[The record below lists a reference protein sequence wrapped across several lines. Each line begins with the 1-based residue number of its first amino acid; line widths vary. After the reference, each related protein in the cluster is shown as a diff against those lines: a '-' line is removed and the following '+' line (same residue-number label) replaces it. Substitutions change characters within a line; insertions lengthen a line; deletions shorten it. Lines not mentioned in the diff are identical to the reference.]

1 MSANHTPA
9 PMHLDTDPSQ
19 FSGLDV
25 YAVVGHPISH
35 SKSPQIHTQFALQSK
50 QAIHYGYLEAP
61 LDGFI
66 PTAKAF
72 FTAGGKGLNVT
83 VPFKLDAKLFADIL
97 TPRAELAGA
106 VNTLW
111 IQSGKIHGDNTDGAG
126 LVRDLLAQGIPLQDA
141 RILLVGAGGA
151 ARGVLGPLLDQK
163 PQALVIANRS
173 PDKAQHLSQLFS
185 EKAKMQNVDLSV
197 RSLGDLENPAITN
210 TPFDLV
216 VNASAAGLTDESPL
230 SDQAANNIFTP
241 ASFAYDMVYGKST
254 PLMKQAIHRGARVSD
269 GLGMLVEQA
278 ADTFLIWRG
287 SDLSTHIHPRSILA
301 QLRS

>member
-1 MSANHTPA
+1 
-9 PMHLDTDPSQ
+9 MHLDTDPSQ

-35 SKSPQIHTQFALQSK
+35 SKSPQIHTQFAQQSK

-61 LDGFI
+61 IDGFI
-66 PTAKAF
+66 QTAKAF

-83 VPFKLDAKLFADIL
+83 VPFKLDAKVFADIL

-111 IQSGKIHGDNTDGAG
+111 LQSGKIHGDNTDGAG
-126 LVRDLLAQGIPLQDA
+126 LVRDLLAQGIRLQDA

-173 PDKAQHLSQLFS
+173 PDKAQDLGKLFA
-185 EKAKMQNVDLSV
+185 EKAKMQNVDLLI
-197 RSLGDLENPAITN
+197 RSLDELENSAITN

-230 SDQAANNIFTP
+230 SDQAATNIFTP

-254 PLMKQAIHRGARVSD
+254 PLMKQAIYCGARVSD

-278 ADTFLIWRG
+278 ADAFLIWRG
-287 SDLSTHIHPRSILA
+287 SDLSAQIHPRSVLA

>member
-1 MSANHTPA
+1 
-9 PMHLDTDPSQ
+9 MHLDTDPSQ

-35 SKSPQIHTQFALQSK
+35 SKSPQIHTQFAQQSK

-61 LDGFI
+61 IDGFI
-66 PTAKAF
+66 QTAKAF

-83 VPFKLDAKLFADIL
+83 VPFKLDAKVFADIL

-111 IQSGKIHGDNTDGAG
+111 LQSGKIHGDNTDGAG
-126 LVRDLLAQGIPLQDA
+126 LVRDLLAQGIRLQDA

-151 ARGVLGPLLDQK
+151 ARGVLGLLLDQK

-173 PDKAQHLSQLFS
+173 PDKAQDLGKLFA
-185 EKAKMQNVDLSV
+185 EKAKMQNVDLLI
-197 RSLGDLENPAITN
+197 RSLDDLENSAITN
-210 TPFDLV
+210 NPFDLV

-230 SDQAANNIFTP
+230 SDQAATNIFTP

-254 PLMKQAIHRGARVSD
+254 PLMKQAIYCGARVSD

-278 ADTFLIWRG
+278 ADAFLIWRG
-287 SDLSTHIHPRSILA
+287 SDLSAQIHPRSVLA

>member
-1 MSANHTPA
+1 MSSNHTPI
-9 PMHLDTDPSQ
+9 HLDTDPRK
-19 FSGLDV
+19 FPDLDV
-25 YAVVGHPISH
+25 YAVVGNPITH
-35 SKSPQIHTQFALQSK
+35 SKSPQIHTQFAQQSK

-66 PTAKAF
+66 QTATAF

-83 VPFKLDAKLFADIL
+83 VPFKLDAKVFADIL

-111 IQSGKIHGDNTDGAG
+111 IQSGNIHGDNTDGAG
-126 LVRDLLAQGIPLQDA
+126 LVRDLLAQGIRIQDA

-163 PQALVIANRS
+163 PQTLVIANRS
-173 PDKAQHLSQLFS
+173 PDKAQDLNQFFA
-185 EKAKMQNVDLSV
+185 EKAKTQSVDLSV
-197 RSLGDLENPAITN
+197 RSLDDLENSAITN

-230 SDQAANNIFTP
+230 SDRVASNIFTP
-241 ASFAYDMVYGKST
+241 SSFAYDMVYGKST

-278 ADTFLIWRG
+278 ADAFLIWRG
-287 SDLSTHIHPRSILA
+287 SDLSTHIHPRSVLA

>member
-1 MSANHTPA
+1 
-9 PMHLDTDPSQ
+9 MHLDTDPSQ
-19 FSGLDV
+19 FSEVDV

-35 SKSPQIHTQFALQSK
+35 SKSPQIHTQFAQQSK

-66 PTAKAF
+66 QTAKAF

-83 VPFKLDAKLFADIL
+83 VPFKLDAKVFADIL

-111 IQSGKIHGDNTDGAG
+111 LQSGKIHGDNTDGAG
-126 LVRDLLAQGIPLQDA
+126 LVRDLLAQGIRLQDA

-151 ARGVLGPLLDQK
+151 ARGVLGLLLDQK

-173 PDKAQHLSQLFS
+173 PDKAQDLGKLFA
-185 EKAKMQNVDLSV
+185 EKAKMQNVDLLI
-197 RSLGDLENPAITN
+197 RSLDDLENSAITN

-230 SDQAANNIFTP
+230 SDQAATNIFTP

-254 PLMKQAIHRGARVSD
+254 PLMKQAIYCGARVSD

-278 ADTFLIWRG
+278 ADAFLIWRG
-287 SDLSTHIHPRSILA
+287 SDLSVQIHPRSVLA

>member
-1 MSANHTPA
+1 MSSNRTPI
-9 PMHLDTDPSQ
+9 HLDTDPRK
-19 FSGLDV
+19 FPDLDV
-25 YAVVGHPISH
+25 YAVVGNPITH
-35 SKSPQIHTQFALQSK
+35 SKSPQIHTQFAQQSQ

-66 PTAKAF
+66 QTATAF

-83 VPFKLDAKLFADIL
+83 VPFKLDAKVFADIL

-111 IQSGKIHGDNTDGAG
+111 IQSGNIHGDNTDGAG
-126 LVRDLLAQGIPLQDA
+126 LVRDLLAQGIRIQDA

-163 PQALVIANRS
+163 PQTLVIANRS
-173 PDKAQHLSQLFS
+173 ADKAQDLNQFFA
-185 EKAKMQNVDLSV
+185 EKAKTQSVDLSV
-197 RSLGDLENPAITN
+197 RSLDDLENSAITN

-216 VNASAAGLTDESPL
+216 VNASAAGLTNESPL
-230 SDQAANNIFTP
+230 SDRVASNIFTP
-241 ASFAYDMVYGKST
+241 SSFAYDMVYGKST

-278 ADTFLIWRG
+278 ADAFLIWRG
-287 SDLSTHIHPRSILA
+287 SDLSTHIHPRSVLA

>member
-1 MSANHTPA
+1 
-9 PMHLDTDPSQ
+9 MHLDTDPSQ

-35 SKSPQIHTQFALQSK
+35 SKSPQIHTQFAQQSK

-66 PTAKAF
+66 QTAKAF

-83 VPFKLDAKLFADIL
+83 VPFKLDAKVFADIL

-111 IQSGKIHGDNTDGAG
+111 LQSGKIHGDNTDGAG
-126 LVRDLLAQGIPLQDA
+126 LVRDLLAQGIRLQDA

-151 ARGVLGPLLDQK
+151 ARGVLGLLLDQK

-173 PDKAQHLSQLFS
+173 PDKAQDLGKLFA
-185 EKAKMQNVDLSV
+185 EKAKMQNVDLLI
-197 RSLGDLENPAITN
+197 RSLDDLENSAITN

-230 SDQAANNIFTP
+230 SDQAATNIFTP

-254 PLMKQAIHRGARVSD
+254 PLMKQAIYCGARVSD

-278 ADTFLIWRG
+278 ADAFLIWRG
-287 SDLSTHIHPRSILA
+287 SDLSAQIHPRSVLA

>member
-1 MSANHTPA
+1 MSSNRTPI
-9 PMHLDTDPSQ
+9 HLDTDPRK
-19 FSGLDV
+19 FPGLDV
-25 YAVVGHPISH
+25 YAVVGNPITH
-35 SKSPQIHTQFALQSK
+35 SKSPQIHTQFAQQSK

-66 PTAKAF
+66 QTATAF

-83 VPFKLDAKLFADIL
+83 VPFKLDAKVFADIL

-111 IQSGKIHGDNTDGAG
+111 IQSGNIHGDNTDGAG
-126 LVRDLLAQGIPLQDA
+126 LVRDLLAQGIRIQDA

-163 PQALVIANRS
+163 PQTLVIANRS
-173 PDKAQHLSQLFS
+173 PDKAQDLNQFFA
-185 EKAKMQNVDLSV
+185 EKAKRQSVDISV
-197 RSLGDLENPAITN
+197 RSLDDLENSAITN

-216 VNASAAGLTDESPL
+216 VNASAAGLTNESPL
-230 SDQAANNIFTP
+230 SDRAASNIFTP
-241 ASFAYDMVYGKST
+241 SSFAYDMVYGKST

-278 ADTFLIWRG
+278 ADAFLIWRG
-287 SDLSTHIHPRSILA
+287 SDLSTHIHPRSVLA

>member
-1 MSANHTPA
+1 MSSNDTPI
-9 PMHLDTDPSQ
+9 HLDTDPSH
-19 FSGLDV
+19 FPGLDV
-25 YAVVGHPISH
+25 YAVVGNPIAH
-35 SKSPQIHTQFALQSK
+35 SKSPQIHAQFAQQSQ
-50 QAIHYGYLEAP
+50 QAMHYGYLAAP
-61 LDGFI
+61 LNGFTQ
-66 PTAKAF
+66 TATAF
-72 FTAGGKGLNVT
+72 FAAGGKGMNVT
-83 VPFKLDAKLFADIL
+83 VPFKLDATAFADIL
-97 TPRAELAGA
+97 TSRAELAGA

-126 LVRDLLAQGIPLQDA
+126 LVRDLLAQGIRIQDA

-163 PQALVIANRS
+163 PQTLVIANRS
-173 PDKAQHLSQLFS
+173 PDKAQDLNQFFA
-185 EKAKMQNVDLSV
+185 EKAKTQSVDLSV
-197 RSLGDLENPAITN
+197 RSLDDLENSAITN

-230 SDQAANNIFTP
+230 SDRATSNIFTP
-241 ASFAYDMVYGKST
+241 SSFAYDMVYGKST

-278 ADTFLIWRG
+278 ADAFLIWRG
-287 SDLSTHIHPRSILA
+287 SDLSTHIHPRSVLA

>member
-1 MSANHTPA
+1 
-9 PMHLDTDPSQ
+9 MHLDTDPSQ

-35 SKSPQIHTQFALQSK
+35 SKSPQIHTQFAQQSK

-66 PTAKAF
+66 QTAKAF

-83 VPFKLDAKLFADIL
+83 VPFKLDAKVFADIL

-111 IQSGKIHGDNTDGAG
+111 LQSGKIHGDNTDGAG
-126 LVRDLLAQGIPLQDA
+126 LVRDLLAQGIRLQDA

-173 PDKAQHLSQLFS
+173 PDKAQDLGKLFA
-185 EKAKMQNVDLSV
+185 EKAKMQNVDLLI
-197 RSLGDLENPAITN
+197 RSLDDLENSAITN

-230 SDQAANNIFTP
+230 SDQAATNIFTP

-254 PLMKQAIHRGARVSD
+254 PLMKQAIYCGARVSD

-278 ADTFLIWRG
+278 ADAFLIWRG
-287 SDLSTHIHPRSILA
+287 SVGNSTPDATDRSQATIVSPLSCV
-301 QLRS
+301 

>member
-1 MSANHTPA
+1 
-9 PMHLDTDPSQ
+9 MHLDTDPSQ

-35 SKSPQIHTQFALQSK
+35 SKSPQIHTQFAQQSK

-66 PTAKAF
+66 QTAKAF

-83 VPFKLDAKLFADIL
+83 VPFKLDAKVFADIL

-111 IQSGKIHGDNTDGAG
+111 LQSGKIHGDNTDGAG
-126 LVRDLLAQGIPLQDA
+126 LVRDLLAQGIRLQDA

-173 PDKAQHLSQLFS
+173 PDKAQDLGKLFA
-185 EKAKMQNVDLSV
+185 EKAKMQNVDLLI
-197 RSLGDLENPAITN
+197 RSLDDLENSAITN

-230 SDQAANNIFTP
+230 SDQAATNIFTP

-254 PLMKQAIHRGARVSD
+254 PLMKQAIYCGARVSD

-278 ADTFLIWRG
+278 ADAFLIWRG
-287 SDLSTHIHPRSILA
+287 SDLSAQIHPRSVLA

>member
-1 MSANHTPA
+1 
-9 PMHLDTDPSQ
+9 MHLDTDPSQ

-35 SKSPQIHTQFALQSK
+35 SKSPQIHTQFAQQSK

-66 PTAKAF
+66 QTAKAF

-83 VPFKLDAKLFADIL
+83 VPFKLDAKVFADIL

-111 IQSGKIHGDNTDGAG
+111 LQSGKIHGDNTDGAG
-126 LVRDLLAQGIPLQDA
+126 LVRDLLAQGIRLQDA

-173 PDKAQHLSQLFS
+173 PDKAQDLGKLFA
-185 EKAKMQNVDLSV
+185 EKAKMQNVDLLI
-197 RSLGDLENPAITN
+197 RSLDDLENSAITN
-210 TPFDLV
+210 NPFDLV

-230 SDQAANNIFTP
+230 SDQAATNIFTP

-254 PLMKQAIHRGARVSD
+254 PLMKQAIYCGARVSD

-278 ADTFLIWRG
+278 ADAFLIWRG
-287 SDLSTHIHPRSILA
+287 SDLSAQIHPRSVLA

>member
-1 MSANHTPA
+1 MSSNRTPI
-9 PMHLDTDPSQ
+9 HLDTDPRK
-19 FSGLDV
+19 FPGLDV
-25 YAVVGHPISH
+25 YAVVGNPITH
-35 SKSPQIHTQFALQSK
+35 SKSPQIHTQFAQQSK

-66 PTAKAF
+66 QTATAF

-83 VPFKLDAKLFADIL
+83 VPFKLDAKVFADIL

-111 IQSGKIHGDNTDGAG
+111 IQSGNIHGDNTDGAG
-126 LVRDLLAQGIPLQDA
+126 LVRDLLAQGIRIQDA

-163 PQALVIANRS
+163 PQTLVIANRS
-173 PDKAQHLSQLFS
+173 PDKAQDLNQFFA
-185 EKAKMQNVDLSV
+185 EKAKTQSVDLSV
-197 RSLGDLENPAITN
+197 RSLDDLENSAITN
-210 TPFDLV
+210 SPFDLV

-230 SDQAANNIFTP
+230 SDRVASNIFTP
-241 ASFAYDMVYGKST
+241 SSFAYDMVYGKST

-278 ADTFLIWRG
+278 ADAFLIWRG
-287 SDLSTHIHPRSILA
+287 SDLSTHIHPRSVLA

>member
-1 MSANHTPA
+1 
-9 PMHLDTDPSQ
+9 MHLDTDPSQ

-35 SKSPQIHTQFALQSK
+35 SKSPQIHTQFAQQSK

-66 PTAKAF
+66 QTAKAF

-83 VPFKLDAKLFADIL
+83 VPFKLDAKVFADIL

-111 IQSGKIHGDNTDGAG
+111 LQSGKIHGDNTDGAG
-126 LVRDLLAQGIPLQDA
+126 LVRDLLAQGIRLQDA

-173 PDKAQHLSQLFS
+173 PDKAQDLGKLFA
-185 EKAKMQNVDLSV
+185 EKAKMQNVDLLI
-197 RSLGDLENPAITN
+197 RSLDELENSAITN

-230 SDQAANNIFTP
+230 SDQAATNIFTP
-241 ASFAYDMVYGKST
+241 ASFAYDMVYDKST
-254 PLMKQAIHRGARVSD
+254 PLMKQAIYCGARVSD

-278 ADTFLIWRG
+278 ADAFLIWRG
-287 SDLSTHIHPRSILA
+287 SDLSAQIHPRSVLA

>member
-1 MSANHTPA
+1 
-9 PMHLDTDPSQ
+9 MHLDTDPSQ

-35 SKSPQIHTQFALQSK
+35 SKSPQIHTQFAQQSK

-66 PTAKAF
+66 QTAKAF

-83 VPFKLDAKLFADIL
+83 VPFKLDAKVFADIL

-111 IQSGKIHGDNTDGAG
+111 LQSGKIHGDNTDGAG
-126 LVRDLLAQGIPLQDA
+126 LVRDLLAQGIRLQDA

-151 ARGVLGPLLDQK
+151 ARGVLGLLLDQK

-173 PDKAQHLSQLFS
+173 PDKAQDLGKLFA
-185 EKAKMQNVDLSV
+185 EKAKMQNVDLLI
-197 RSLGDLENPAITN
+197 RSLDELENSAITN

-230 SDQAANNIFTP
+230 SDQAATNIFTP

-254 PLMKQAIHRGARVSD
+254 PLMKQAIYCGARVSD

-278 ADTFLIWRG
+278 ADAFLIWRG
-287 SDLSTHIHPRSILA
+287 SDLSAQIHPRSVLA

>member
-1 MSANHTPA
+1 MSSNRTPI
-9 PMHLDTDPSQ
+9 HLDTDPRK
-19 FSGLDV
+19 FPGLDV
-25 YAVVGHPISH
+25 YAVVGNPITH
-35 SKSPQIHTQFALQSK
+35 SKSPQIHTQFAQQSK

-66 PTAKAF
+66 QTATAF

-83 VPFKLDAKLFADIL
+83 VPFKLDAKVFADIL

-111 IQSGKIHGDNTDGAG
+111 IQSGNIHGDNTDGAG
-126 LVRDLLAQGIPLQDA
+126 LVRDLLAQGIRIQDA

-163 PQALVIANRS
+163 PQTLVIANRS
-173 PDKAQHLSQLFS
+173 PDKAQDLNQFFA
-185 EKAKMQNVDLSV
+185 EKAKTQSVDLSV
-197 RSLGDLENPAITN
+197 RSLDDLENSAITN

-230 SDQAANNIFTP
+230 SDRATSNIFTP
-241 ASFAYDMVYGKST
+241 SSFAYDMVYGKST

-278 ADTFLIWRG
+278 ADAFLIWRG
-287 SDLSTHIHPRSILA
+287 SDLSTHIHPRSVLP

>member
-1 MSANHTPA
+1 MSSNRTPI
-9 PMHLDTDPSQ
+9 HLDTDPRK
-19 FSGLDV
+19 FPDLDV
-25 YAVVGHPISH
+25 YAVVGNPITH
-35 SKSPQIHTQFALQSK
+35 SKSPQIHTQFAQQSK

-66 PTAKAF
+66 QTATAF

-83 VPFKLDAKLFADIL
+83 VPFKLDAKVFADIL

-126 LVRDLLAQGIPLQDA
+126 LVRDLLAQGIRIQDA

-163 PQALVIANRS
+163 PQTLVIANRS
-173 PDKAQHLSQLFS
+173 PDKAQDLNQFFA
-185 EKAKMQNVDLSV
+185 EKAKTQSVDLSV
-197 RSLGDLENPAITN
+197 RSLDDLENSAITN

-216 VNASAAGLTDESPL
+216 VNASAAGLTNESPL
-230 SDQAANNIFTP
+230 SDRAASNIFTP
-241 ASFAYDMVYGKST
+241 SSFAYDMVYGKST
-254 PLMKQAIHRGARVSD
+254 PLMKQAIHLGARVSD

-278 ADTFLIWRG
+278 ADAFLIWRG
-287 SDLSTHIHPRSILA
+287 SDLSTHIHPRSVLA

>member
-1 MSANHTPA
+1 MSSNRTPI
-9 PMHLDTDPSQ
+9 HLDTDPRK
-19 FSGLDV
+19 FPDLDV
-25 YAVVGHPISH
+25 YAVVGNPITH
-35 SKSPQIHTQFALQSK
+35 SKSPQIHTQFAQQSK

-66 PTAKAF
+66 QTATAF

-83 VPFKLDAKLFADIL
+83 VPFKLDAKVFADIL

-126 LVRDLLAQGIPLQDA
+126 LVRDLLAQGIRIQDA

-163 PQALVIANRS
+163 PQTLVIANRS
-173 PDKAQHLSQLFS
+173 PDKAQDLSRLFA
-185 EKAKMQNVDLSV
+185 ENAKTQGVDLSV
-197 RSLGDLENPAITN
+197 RSLDDLENSAITN

-216 VNASAAGLTDESPL
+216 VNASAAGLTNESPL
-230 SDQAANNIFTP
+230 SDRATSNIFTP
-241 ASFAYDMVYGKST
+241 SSFAYDMVYGKST

-278 ADTFLIWRG
+278 ADAFLIWRG
-287 SDLSTHIHPRSILA
+287 SDLSTHIHPRSVLA

>member
-1 MSANHTPA
+1 
-9 PMHLDTDPSQ
+9 MHLDTDPSQ

-35 SKSPQIHTQFALQSK
+35 SKSPQIHTQFAQQSK

-61 LDGFI
+61 IDGFI
-66 PTAKAF
+66 QTAKAF

-83 VPFKLDAKLFADIL
+83 VPFKLDAKVFADIL

-111 IQSGKIHGDNTDGAG
+111 LQSGKIHGDNTDGAG
-126 LVRDLLAQGIPLQDA
+126 LVRDLLAQGIRLQDA

-151 ARGVLGPLLDQK
+151 ARGVLGLLLDQK

-173 PDKAQHLSQLFS
+173 PDKAQDLGKLFA
-185 EKAKMQNVDLSV
+185 EKAKMQNVDLLI
-197 RSLGDLENPAITN
+197 RSLDELENSAITN

-230 SDQAANNIFTP
+230 SDQAATNIFTP

-254 PLMKQAIHRGARVSD
+254 PLMKQAIYCGARVSD

-278 ADTFLIWRG
+278 ADAFLIWRG
-287 SDLSTHIHPRSILA
+287 SDLSAQIHPRSVLA

>member
-1 MSANHTPA
+1 MSTKHTPA

-35 SKSPQIHTQFALQSK
+35 SKSPQIHTQFAQQSK

-66 PTAKAF
+66 QTAKAF

-83 VPFKLDAKLFADIL
+83 VPFKLDAKVFADIL

-111 IQSGKIHGDNTDGAG
+111 LQSGKIHGDNTDGAG
-126 LVRDLLAQGIPLQDA
+126 LVRDLLAQGIRLQDA

-173 PDKAQHLSQLFS
+173 PDKAQDLGKLFA
-185 EKAKMQNVDLSV
+185 EKAKMQNVDLLI
-197 RSLGDLENPAITN
+197 RSLDDLENSAITN

-230 SDQAANNIFTP
+230 SDQAATNIFTP

-254 PLMKQAIHRGARVSD
+254 PLMKQAIYCGARVSD

-278 ADTFLIWRG
+278 ADAFLIWRG
-287 SDLSTHIHPRSILA
+287 SDLSAQIHPRSVLA

>member
-1 MSANHTPA
+1 
-9 PMHLDTDPSQ
+9 MHLDTDPSQ

-35 SKSPQIHTQFALQSK
+35 SKSPQIHTQFAQQSK
-50 QAIHYGYLEAP
+50 QAMHYGCLEAP

-83 VPFKLDAKLFADIL
+83 VPFKLDAKVLADIL

-111 IQSGKIHGDNTDGAG
+111 LQSGRIHGDNTDGAG
-126 LVRDLLAQGIPLQDA
+126 LVRDLLAQGIRLQDA

-173 PDKAQHLSQLFS
+173 PDKAQDLGKLFA
-185 EKAKMQNVDLSV
+185 EKAKMQNVDLLI
-197 RSLGDLENPAITN
+197 RSLDDLENSAITN

-254 PLMKQAIHRGARVSD
+254 PLMKQAIYCGARVSD

-287 SDLSTHIHPRSILA
+287 SDLSAQIHPRSVLA

>member
-1 MSANHTPA
+1 
-9 PMHLDTDPSQ
+9 MHLDTDPSQ

-35 SKSPQIHTQFALQSK
+35 SKSPQIHTQFAQQSK

-66 PTAKAF
+66 QTAKAF

-83 VPFKLDAKLFADIL
+83 VPFKLDAKVFADIL

-111 IQSGKIHGDNTDGAG
+111 LQSGKIHGDNTDGAG
-126 LVRDLLAQGIPLQDA
+126 LVRDLLAQGIRLQDA

-173 PDKAQHLSQLFS
+173 PDKAQDLGKLFA
-185 EKAKMQNVDLSV
+185 EKAKMQNVDLLI
-197 RSLGDLENPAITN
+197 RSLDELENSAITN

-230 SDQAANNIFTP
+230 SDQAATNIFTP

-254 PLMKQAIHRGARVSD
+254 PLMKQAIYCGARVSD

-278 ADTFLIWRG
+278 ADAFLIWRG
-287 SDLSTHIHPRSILA
+287 SDLSAQIHPRSVLA

>member
-1 MSANHTPA
+1 MSSNRTPI
-9 PMHLDTDPSQ
+9 HLDTDPRK
-19 FSGLDV
+19 FPDLDV
-25 YAVVGHPISH
+25 YAVVGNPITH
-35 SKSPQIHTQFALQSK
+35 SKSPQIHTQFAQQSK

-66 PTAKAF
+66 QTATAF

-83 VPFKLDAKLFADIL
+83 VPFKLDAKVFADIL

-126 LVRDLLAQGIPLQDA
+126 LVRDLLAQGIRIQDA

-163 PQALVIANRS
+163 PQTLVIANRS
-173 PDKAQHLSQLFS
+173 PDKAQDLNQFFA
-185 EKAKMQNVDLSV
+185 EKAKRQSVDISV
-197 RSLGDLENPAITN
+197 RSLDDLENSAITN

-230 SDQAANNIFTP
+230 SDRVASNIFTP
-241 ASFAYDMVYGKST
+241 SSFAYDMVYGKST

-278 ADTFLIWRG
+278 ADAFLIWRG
-287 SDLSTHIHPRSILA
+287 SDLSTHIHPRSVLA

>member
-1 MSANHTPA
+1 MSSNRTPI
-9 PMHLDTDPSQ
+9 HLDTDPRM
-19 FSGLDV
+19 FPGLDV
-25 YAVVGHPISH
+25 YAVVGNPITH
-35 SKSPQIHTQFALQSK
+35 SKSPQIHTQFAQQSK
-50 QAIHYGYLEAP
+50 QEIHYGYLEAP

-66 PTAKAF
+66 QTATAF

-83 VPFKLDAKLFADIL
+83 VPFKLDAKVFADIL
-97 TPRAELAGA
+97 TQRAELAGA

-126 LVRDLLAQGIPLQDA
+126 LVRDLLAQGIRIQDA

-163 PQALVIANRS
+163 PQTLVIANRS
-173 PDKAQHLSQLFS
+173 PDKAQDLNQFFA
-185 EKAKMQNVDLSV
+185 EKAKTQSVDLSV
-197 RSLGDLENPAITN
+197 RSLDDLENSAITN

-230 SDQAANNIFTP
+230 SDRVASNIFTP
-241 ASFAYDMVYGKST
+241 SSFAYDMVYGKST
-254 PLMKQAIHRGARVSD
+254 PLMKRAIHRGARVSD

-278 ADTFLIWRG
+278 ADAFLIWRG
-287 SDLSTHIHPRSILA
+287 SDLSTQIHPRSVLA

>member
-1 MSANHTPA
+1 
-9 PMHLDTDPSQ
+9 MHLDTDPSQ
-19 FSGLDV
+19 FSELDV

-35 SKSPQIHTQFALQSK
+35 SKSPQIHTQFAQQSK

-66 PTAKAF
+66 QTAKAF

-83 VPFKLDAKLFADIL
+83 VPFKLDAKVFADIL

-111 IQSGKIHGDNTDGAG
+111 LQSGKIHGDNTDGAG
-126 LVRDLLAQGIPLQDA
+126 LVRDLLAQGIRLQDA

-173 PDKAQHLSQLFS
+173 PDKAQDLGKLFA
-185 EKAKMQNVDLSV
+185 EKAKMQNVDLLI
-197 RSLGDLENPAITN
+197 RSLDELENSAITN

-230 SDQAANNIFTP
+230 SDQAATNIFTP

-254 PLMKQAIHRGARVSD
+254 PLMKQAIYCGARVSD

-278 ADTFLIWRG
+278 ADAFLIWRG
-287 SDLSTHIHPRSILA
+287 SDLSAQIHPRSVLA

>member
-1 MSANHTPA
+1 
-9 PMHLDTDPSQ
+9 MHLDTDPSQ

-35 SKSPQIHTQFALQSK
+35 SKSPQIHTQFAQQSK

-61 LDGFI
+61 IDGFI
-66 PTAKAF
+66 QTAKAF

-83 VPFKLDAKLFADIL
+83 VPFKLDAKVFADIL

-111 IQSGKIHGDNTDGAG
+111 LQSGKIHGDNTDGAG
-126 LVRDLLAQGIPLQDA
+126 LVRDLLAQGICLQDA

-173 PDKAQHLSQLFS
+173 PDKAQDLGKLFA
-185 EKAKMQNVDLSV
+185 EKAKMQNVDLLI
-197 RSLGDLENPAITN
+197 RSLDELENSAITN

-230 SDQAANNIFTP
+230 SDQAATNIFTP

-254 PLMKQAIHRGARVSD
+254 PLMKQAIYCGARVSD

-278 ADTFLIWRG
+278 ADAFLIWRG
-287 SDLSTHIHPRSILA
+287 SDLSAQIHPRSVLA

>member
-1 MSANHTPA
+1 
-9 PMHLDTDPSQ
+9 MHLDTDPSQ

-35 SKSPQIHTQFALQSK
+35 SKSPQIHTQFAQQSK

-66 PTAKAF
+66 QTAKAF

-83 VPFKLDAKLFADIL
+83 VPFKLDAKVFADIL

-111 IQSGKIHGDNTDGAG
+111 LQSGKIHGDNTDGAG
-126 LVRDLLAQGIPLQDA
+126 LVRDLLAQGIRLQDA

-173 PDKAQHLSQLFS
+173 PDKAQDLGKLFA
-185 EKAKMQNVDLSV
+185 EKAKMQNVDLLI
-197 RSLGDLENPAITN
+197 RSLDDLENSAITN

-216 VNASAAGLTDESPL
+216 VNASAAGLTDESPPV
-230 SDQAANNIFTP
+230 D
-241 ASFAYDMVYGKST
+241 
-254 PLMKQAIHRGARVSD
+254 
-269 GLGMLVEQA
+269 
-278 ADTFLIWRG
+278 
-287 SDLSTHIHPRSILA
+287 LA
-301 QLRS
+301 QIYNSVLTLQSRFNNLCKRVRQKVYHI